1 MRDLFPGV
9 EKFSKQKASLF
20 VVRDTENK
28 NFNIVVAYV
37 DKVSEIKIKYDN
49 ISSPDKVKFH
59 KQTSDL
65 LYSKCLILSLK
76 NSKMASLVAKL
87 EGQLG

>member
-1 MRDLFPGV
+1 VDLGEMRDLFPGV

-49 ISSPDKVKFH
+49 ISAPDKVQFH
-59 KQTSDL
+59 KQANDL
-65 LYSKCLILSLK
+65 LYSDYLSLNLK
-76 NSKMASLVAKL
+76 NSKMTSLL
-87 EGQLG
+87 QN